1 MKLSL
6 LPRQHLE
13 PVAQQV
19 ALEPRGASGVVVV
32 VDEHAVG
39 GVAVGVQKVEHSFSL
54 SDAVDN
60 ELSEQTHGL
69 HRGVVIVHDRLCTV
83 DEGGRA
89 SRFL

>member
-39 GVAVGVQKVEHSFSL
+39 GFAAWIAKVEHHVTVFLHDVLPRQVSRAL
-54 SDAVDN
+54 SALA
-60 ELSEQTHGL
+60 E
-69 HRGVVIVHDRLCTV
+69 R
-83 DEGGRA
+83 
-89 SRFL
+89 

>member
-32 VDEHAVG
+32 VDEPVVG
-39 GVAVGVQKVEHSFSL
+39 GFAAWIAKVEHDVVVFL
-54 SDAVDN
+54 HCVVAVVH
-60 ELSEQTHGL
+60 LARGHGL
-69 HRGVVIVHDRLCTV
+69 M
-83 DEGGRA
+83 DEA
-89 SRFL
+89 